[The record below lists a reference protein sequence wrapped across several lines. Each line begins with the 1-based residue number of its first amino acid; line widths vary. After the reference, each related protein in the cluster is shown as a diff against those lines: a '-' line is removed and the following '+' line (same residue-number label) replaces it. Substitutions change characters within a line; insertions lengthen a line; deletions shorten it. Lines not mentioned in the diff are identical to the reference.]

1 MRLGQKNGC
10 VRQWAKRGSRPRQPA
25 DQRYESVYVFGAVC
39 PERDTGAA
47 LVLPYADTFA
57 MQQHLNE
64 IAKRVALGAHGIVFL
79 DNAGWHKAKKLK
91 WPDNLSPLFLLPGCP
106 ELNAQ
111 ENIWQYLRQ
120 TYLAVRGL
128 HRHSRRLP
136 GRLAKTSRRDRPH
149 NLNRTTR
156 LDHHRSISLKAGINV
171 RNSLIFEM
179 GIIPQPLNAL
189 RYRKSDCLSH
199 ASSPARGS
207 GRALHW

>member
-1 MRLGQKNGC
+1 MRVEIWFQDEMRLGQKNGC

-120 TYLAVRGL
+120 TYLSNRVFPSYEGILDAACDAWNKL
-128 HRHSRRLP
+128 LAED
-136 GRLAKTSRRDRPH
+136 GRISSIAT
-149 NLNRTTR
+149 RTWT
-156 LDHHRSISLKAGINV
+156 ITG
-171 RNSLIFEM
+171 
-179 GIIPQPLNAL
+179 Q
-189 RYRKSDCLSH
+189 
-199 ASSPARGS
+199 
-207 GRALHW
+207 